1 MRLEDADEMRLE
13 DEDERIS
20 NTTPADE
27 SQSKR
32 PKRKET
38 YKRSRVWDH
47 FIAFTDSEGK
57 QKAKCKYC
65 DRNYAADPTKNGTS
79 TMNNHLK
86 ACKKYPLN
94 TVVASNHTIT
104 SFCQSV
110 TGDAN
115 ISSSHT
121 KFDQETVRQG
131 LARMV
136 IIDEL
141 PFKFVENERF
151 RQFMSLALPQFVVPS
166 RTIVTRDCYKLF
178 FEEKRRGDNVGL
190 LIEKCLLDWGIDKV
204 FAITVDNALANDTT
218 ISYLRRRFVNWG
230 TAILDG
236 KYLHMRCVAHI
247 INLIV
252 KDGPK
257 EFNDS
262 IERVRTVVRYV
273 RQSPA
278 RTKKFN
284 DYAVAE
290 KIQSKKILCLDVP
303 TRWNSVYMMLDTAL
317 IFKDVFDRY
326 ETYDAD
332 FRNDFMPGGPYG
344 KIGLP
349 MKKYWDMVAKFVNML
364 QYFYDLTNRV
374 SGSLYVTCNTFLDE
388 ISDVDD
394 LLNDWLMSKDGYLVD
409 MSRQMKYKFDKYWGN
424 AEKMN
429 MMLYVAVMFDPRH
442 KYNYLQYVFKNM
454 YGSELA
460 EKMGNLARSALYDVF
475 EEYKKMY
482 SSTTSRPSS
491 ITSSNKINELDQTQ
505 DQDDDSQRK
514 LGRDKRKKWKQ
525 MVSEIGGQHKSEL
538 DSYLKEGI
546 VTDGSPNFSII
557 EWWKVHT
564 PRFPILARLGRD
576 VLAMSIS
583 TVASESAFNTGGR
596 IIDDFRASLTPKM
609 AQALICCQDWLRHTP
624 SKPVEKDYDAIDKIV
639 K

>member
-20 NTTPADE
+20 DTTPADE

-38 YKRSRVWDH
+38 CKRSRVWDH

-57 QKAKCKYC
+57 PKAKCKYC
-65 DRNYAADPTKNGTS
+65 DRNYAIDPTKNGTS

-104 SFCQSV
+104 NFCQSV

-121 KFDQETVRQG
+121 NFDQETVRQG

-141 PFKFVENERF
+141 PFKFLENEGF
-151 RQFMSLALPQFVVPS
+151 RQFMSLALPQFVAPS
-166 RTIVTRDCYKLF
+166 RTTITRDCYKLF
-178 FEEKRRGDNVGL
+178 FEEKRSLMNYFKSSGQRVSLTTDTWTSNQRLTYMCLTAHYIDSNWKLHKLMIPLLVILEEGL
-190 LIEKCLLDWGIDKV
+190 LIL
-204 FAITVDNALANDTT
+204 
-218 ISYLRRRFVNWG
+218 G

-252 KDGPK
+252 KDGLK
-257 EFNDS
+257 ELNDS

-284 DYAVAE
+284 DYAIEE
-290 KIQSKKILCLDVP
+290 KIQSKKTLCLDVP
-303 TRWNSVYMMLDTAL
+303 TRWNSVYMMLDIAL

-349 MKKYWDMVAKFVNML
+349 MKEGYVF
-364 QYFYDLTNRV
+364 
-374 SGSLYVTCNTFLDE
+374 GSLYVTCNTLLDE

-394 LLNDWLMSKDGYLVD
+394 FLNEWLISKDGYLVD
-409 MSRQMKYKFDKYWGN
+409 MARQMKYKFDKYWGN

-429 MMLYVAVMFDPRH
+429 MMLYVAVMLDPRH
-442 KYNYLQYVFKNM
+442 KYNYLQYMFKNM

-491 ITSSNKINELDQTQ
+491 ITLSNEMNELDQTQ

-514 LGRDKRKKWKQ
+514 LDGDKRKKWKQ

-538 DSYLKEGI
+538 NSYLKEEI
-546 VTDGSPNFSII
+546 VKYGSPNFSII
-557 EWWKVHT
+557 ELWKEHT
-564 PRFPILARLGRD
+564 PRFPILARLARD
-576 VLAMSIS
+576 VLAMPIS
-583 TVASESAFNTGGR
+583 TVASESAFSTEGR

-609 AQALICCQDWLRHTP
+609 AQALICCQDWLRQTP
-624 SKPVEKDYDAIDKIV
+624 SKTVEEDYDAIDKIV